1 MNKEGRF
8 REYTRS
14 VWSHGFDDYQ
24 DRASGWRQCVWPAV
38 ETLLT
43 QLRCLNSE
51 EELHAAYWEPGDWPG
66 KLLLANLRCE
76 PDADTLLEL
85 EHAALW
91 MRYLE
96 LEEVQE
102 L

>member
-1 MNKEGRF
+1 MTKEERF

-14 VWSHGFDDYQ
+14 VWSQGFYDYQ
-24 DRASGWRQCVWPAV
+24 GRAIAWRQCVWPAV

-43 QLRCLNSE
+43 QLRRLTTE
-51 EELHAAYWEPGDWPG
+51 EELHGAYWEPGDWPG
-66 KLLLANLRCE
+66 RVLLANLPCE
-76 PDADTLLEL
+76 PAGETLLQL
-85 EHAALW
+85 EDAAFW

-96 LEEVQE
+96 VEEAQE